1 MAKNRRYMMDED
13 FDEKDRI
20 DDNDIDDY
28 YVQEAPVKRSRKS
41 NKNKRS
47 AGIIAAVIVV
57 CVLVAGGIGLVTL
70 IDKYTPNKTKITFEE
85 YYREHGYIS
94 EAGASVYSA
103 SQIAK
108 EEFPDYH
115 VEERSA
121 VSIAQWGKD
130 GEYCILF
137 WRCVVF

>member
-94 EAGASVYSA
+94 EAGASEADNYGKA
-103 SQIAK
+103 SVTA
-108 EEFPDYH
+108 FMLFN
-115 VEERSA
+115 
-121 VSIAQWGKD
+121 
-130 GEYCILF
+130 GEKTENTAYCF
-137 WRCVVF
+137 GDVW